1 MIYAQEDK
9 PWQLLTNFE
18 IEQELFT
25 LKHLC
30 EDPEFY
36 KDWAIIFF
44 GEETEY
50 LNDDASTETIEALYQ
65 GKILTEK
72 MVYTIVSGVQD
83 WLFLEEE
90 LNRIPYRFDF

>member
-1 MIYAQEDK
+1 M
-9 PWQLLTNFE
+9 N
-18 IEQELFT
+18 
-25 LKHLC
+25 
-30 EDPEFY
+30 
-36 KDWAIIFF
+36 
-44 GEETEY
+44 
-50 LNDDASTETIEALYQ
+50 NDDASTETIEALYQ